1 MAGYRFAAGEYVFLR
16 HPTMPEVIGMTWTV
30 VSDDG
35 NQVTITSDW
44 PLGDHDQT
52 ETYTRSLLVDRTI
65 VFPATFVTADNHQ
78 PFIQAVPSAPAGYN
92 DYEWEWVLESII
104 IETMCLDQWMSLP
117 QFGGNSLLVRAG
129 SSPSPPLVMF
139 PRIDAAGLEIWFH
152 SAWCGGM
159 MQLMEVDVL
168 DLCPQGQI

>member
-1 MAGYRFAAGEYVFLR
+1 M
-16 HPTMPEVIGMTWTV
+16 
-30 VSDDG
+30 
-35 NQVTITSDW
+35 
-44 PLGDHDQT
+44 
-52 ETYTRSLLVDRTI
+52 DRTI

-92 DYEWEWVLESII
+92 DYEWEWVLENII
-104 IETMCLDQWMSLP
+104 IETMYLDQLMSLP

-168 DLCPQGQI
+168 DLCPQRQIWPRCLWCGKFHLPMQGSGSHRSCNKHTQFGQFIV